1 MKQSLFKILCLVY
14 CLFIGTSVL
23 AINVTID
30 NISYSLNI
38 SNRTAS
44 VTGSS
49 LQNVVVPE
57 TINYDDIIYDVTA
70 ITASAF
76 SSNTT
81 IETFKSSSIKRIE
94 DSQIGW
100 DNSWNGDWREPIG
113 TFARATNLSE
123 VSLEN
128 VEFIG
133 AGAFYQATSLTK
145 VYVGNKLESIGSL
158 AFGGCYNLK
167 YIVIPS
173 SISSIYTYSRWRA
186 SSSYAS
192 FYGCSN
198 LIIICL
204 SEGYDTGSASQTMY
218 PSSFFNFG
226 NNTFDYNGKV
236 PEINYKFNGIG
247 RGFQPT
253 EIDKGEIDVNAGTH
267 TVNLKCTFTNDDMS
281 FYVEIPYEY
290 TINPVTLKAIVNDA
304 SRLYGET
311 DPQFSSTYSGFVNNE
326 DASVV
331 TSDGSYTTTAKVK
344 SDVGTYAIRQTGATA
359 QNYVFEY
366 EDGTLTVNK
375 APLTMTANDKT
386 MAYGDKVPT
395 LDAKYEGL
403 KNDETQPAWSSEPVF
418 STTATSISN
427 VGTYPITIS
436 NAEAKNYQLTVNNGT
451 MTIEKA
457 NLTVSADNKSRKYG
471 EVNPEFTLLYTGL
484 KNDEPLPEWE
494 KLPIIETSAD
504 INSSVGKYPI
514 SVKNGVAKNYD
525 VTVIEGT
532 LTIEKA
538 ELQVMTN
545 DVTRKYGEENPSFD
559 LGYAGFVNN
568 EDENVL
574 VSKPKAMTEATA
586 KSNVGTYDIVID
598 GGVAENY
605 DFKYIAGKL
614 TIEKAFQTLTWD
626 QEFNDVIQYDLIE
639 LTASA
644 SSGLEV
650 TYIVE
655 GRQICSITK
664 IGDMQYLDCTGEGE
678 TVIIAIQEG
687 NDNYWQSSKIYKQ
700 ISIEMK
706 PDNVDI
712 IRNGILYKTLSYNTV
727 EVVGASRSTTNLN
740 IPESISFKGST
751 YHVKSIGEAAFHK
764 NSTIESVVLPNSIT
778 SIGEI
783 AFGACSNLKSI
794 NIPNSVTRIGAAA
807 FYGCESL
814 TSINIPDG
822 MKEIGGCMFWGCVN
836 LTDVIIPNSVTII
849 DEEAF
854 RECLTLGA
862 IRIPC
867 NVKEVGKNA
876 FQKCFKLMD
885 VYCYAENVPITD
897 DTVFDGTPIESA
909 TLHVPASVIE
919 AYKASWPWGNF
930 KEIVAIGDANGDG
943 EIDDD
948 DVNAISDYI
957 TTGNSD
963 YLNLKNADING
974 DKVVNVADI
983 VTLLNIIMASQTKP
997 DGGGDNPTP
1006 VNPSDNDLETDKIIA
1021 SFTGGAYS
1029 MINGKIQSGS
1039 KLNIKFSNNSSKSV
1053 TLTKIQ
1059 LNDAETGAE
1068 GNNLLS
1074 EEFVVA
1080 AGQNVSYTITVGAL
1094 GIYKPVISFTY
1105 RYNNKTYQV
1114 KDEWKEMN
1122 IEIPNIGF

>member
-1 MKQSLFKILCLVY
+1 M
-14 CLFIGTSVL
+14 
-23 AINVTID
+23 
-30 NISYSLNI
+30 
-38 SNRTAS
+38 
-44 VTGSS
+44 
-49 LQNVVVPE
+49 
-57 TINYDDIIYDVTA
+57 
-70 ITASAF
+70 
-76 SSNTT
+76 
-81 IETFKSSSIKRIE
+81 
-94 DSQIGW
+94 
-100 DNSWNGDWREPIG
+100 
-113 TFARATNLSE
+113 
-123 VSLEN
+123 
-128 VEFIG
+128 
-133 AGAFYQATSLTK
+133 
-145 VYVGNKLESIGSL
+145 
-158 AFGGCYNLK
+158 
-167 YIVIPS
+167 
-173 SISSIYTYSRWRA
+173 
-186 SSSYAS
+186 S
-192 FYGCSN
+192 F
-198 LIIICL
+198 
-204 SEGYDTGSASQTMY
+204 SEGDFT
-218 PSSFFNFG
+218 
-226 NNTFDYNGKV
+226 YNGKT
-236 PEINYKFNGIG
+236 PTIEYTFNGIG
-247 RGFQPT
+247 NGFQPINVDMSNFLT
-253 EIDKGEIDVNAGTH
+253 ITGNH
-267 TVNLKCTFTNDDMS
+267 TANITCTFANDDMS
-281 FYVEIPYEY
+281 FDVDYSYSY
-290 TINPVTLKAIVNDA
+290 TITPVTLMAKVKDA
-304 SRLYGET
+304 SRQYGEIN
-311 DPQFSSTYSGFVNNE
+311 PQFTTTYSGFVNNE

-331 TSDGSYTTTAKVK
+331 TSNGSYTTTATAK
-344 SDVGTYAIRQTGATA
+344 SDVGTYAIKQSGAIA

-366 EDGTLTVNK
+366 EDGTLTINK

-386 MAYGDKVPT
+386 IAYGDKIPT
-395 LDAKYEGL
+395 LDVKYEGL
-403 KNDETQPAWSSEPVF
+403 KNNETQPAWNLSPSL
-418 STTATSISN
+418 STTATSTSN
-427 VGTYPITIS
+427 VGRYPITIS

-678 TVIIAIQEG
+678 TVIMAIQEG

-700 ISIEMK
+700 IVIKTK
-706 PDNVDI
+706 PD
-712 IRNGILYKTLSYNTV
+712 
-727 EVVGASRSTTNLN
+727 
-740 IPESISFKGST
+740 
-751 YHVKSIGEAAFHK
+751 
-764 NSTIESVVLPNSIT
+764 
-778 SIGEI
+778 
-783 AFGACSNLKSI
+783 
-794 NIPNSVTRIGAAA
+794 
-807 FYGCESL
+807 
-814 TSINIPDG
+814 
-822 MKEIGGCMFWGCVN
+822 
-836 LTDVIIPNSVTII
+836 
-849 DEEAF
+849 
-854 RECLTLGA
+854 
-862 IRIPC
+862 
-867 NVKEVGKNA
+867 
-876 FQKCFKLMD
+876 
-885 VYCYAENVPITD
+885 
-897 DTVFDGTPIESA
+897 
-909 TLHVPASVIE
+909 
-919 AYKASWPWGNF
+919 
-930 KEIVAIGDANGDG
+930 VAIGDANGDG